1 MSAPSLSGRTA
12 TGALWMMLGSGG
24 QTVFQFVLF
33 IVLARQ
39 LGPEAFGLI
48 GIAVVFIELSSTVG
62 RAGLTEVAIQRPT
75 LDDEDASTA
84 FWSSLAIGVA
94 FTIALLVA
102 AGPLAVSFGEPLLRP
117 VMQWLAPISALYAV
131 GAVYEAKLRRN
142 FGFKALAARN
152 VTATMV
158 SGIVALVLA
167 LTGFGVWSLV
177 VQRLIYVVWLLAAM
191 VYSTRWLPTLVWNRP
206 VGVSQLKDGS
216 VIALSSVLGSGN
228 QRIIDLIVGY
238 VLGATALGYLRI
250 AWRALDLLQELSIRQ
265 ISNVTL
271 TSLSRLQN
279 NREALI
285 AGYLKL
291 VKTTALFAYPM
302 FLGAAVVAPEIVTFM
317 FGKQWQLSIL
327 PMQVLTLTVIF
338 IPLLF
343 YKSNVLMAA
352 GQMRLVLAVNVFE
365 FVAST
370 IVAYLFARY
379 GLVAAAAG
387 NVARLALVAPVI
399 FAVLKGRIGVPIGET
414 ISSVLPSLLAS
425 GLMVAALALLKSQ
438 LPDLPSLVTIALLGS
453 VGLLIYLGALLVVQR
468 DQVLEI
474 LAVAKRLVSRRR
486 EPAN

>member
-1 MSAPSLSGRTA
+1 MSSSSLSGRTA
-12 TGALWMMLGSGG
+12 SGAFWMMLGSGG

-39 LGPEAFGLI
+39 LGPETFGLI

-75 LDDEDASTA
+75 LDDDDASTA
-84 FWSSLAIGVA
+84 FWSSLAIGLL
-94 FTIALLVA
+94 FTVALLLV
-102 AGPLAVSFGEPLLRP
+102 AGPLAVGFDEPLLRP
-117 VMQWLAPISALYAV
+117 VMQWLAPVSALYAV
-131 GAVYEAKLRRN
+131 GAVYEAKLRRD

-152 VTATMV
+152 VTATMA

-177 VQRLIYVVWLLAAM
+177 IQRLIYVVWLLVAM
-191 VYSTRWLPTLVWNRP
+191 VYSTRWLPRLTWKRDT
-206 VGVSQLKDGS
+206 GVAQLRDGS

-265 ISNVTL
+265 ITSVTL
-271 TSLSRLQN
+271 TSLSRLQD

-302 FLGAAVVAPEIVTFM
+302 FLGAAVVAPEIITFM

-327 PMQVLTLTVIF
+327 PMQVLTLTAIF
-338 IPLLF
+338 IPPLF
-343 YKSNVLMAA
+343 FKSNVLMAA
-352 GQMRLVLAVNVFE
+352 GQMRVVLAVNIFE

-387 NVARLALVAPVI
+387 NVARLALVSPVI
-399 FAVLKGRIGVPIGET
+399 FVILKSRIGIPIGET
-414 ISSVLPSLLAS
+414 ISGVLPPLLAS
-425 GLMVAALALLKSQ
+425 GVMVGALTLLKPQ
-438 LPDLPSLVTIALLGS
+438 LPDLPSLVTIAIMGS
-453 VGLLIYLGALLVVQR
+453 IGLLIYLGMLLVVQR
-468 DQVLEI
+468 DQVMEI
-474 LAVAKRLVSRRR
+474 VAVVRRLMRRSPTA
-486 EPAN
+486 E